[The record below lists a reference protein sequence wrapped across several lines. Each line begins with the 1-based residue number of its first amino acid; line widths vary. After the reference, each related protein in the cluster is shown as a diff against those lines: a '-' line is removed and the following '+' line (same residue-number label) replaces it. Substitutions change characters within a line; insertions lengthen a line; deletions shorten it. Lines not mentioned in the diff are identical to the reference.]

1 MTTYESKIQMLNC
14 DAETAF
20 AQLSDLRNLEKY
32 KEIVPQDKL
41 KDMEFT
47 EDTCRFSVDPVGR
60 VGLKIIDREA
70 PKTIKFGAENSPIEF
85 NLWIQLVQ
93 LEIGSKM
100 KITIKA
106 DLPLM
111 IKTMVGS
118 KLQDMVDKMAEAIS
132 QALNR

>member
-41 KDMEFT
+41 KDLKFT